1 MMQRY
6 LDIINHF
13 GYRNQM
19 KKLNEECY
27 EFLEAVDIYEDAWLE
42 QGGENPYYTVAEMMI
57 FRDHIVEEMGDILIL
72 LTQFIA
78 KYDITKEELDK
89 VMDFKLDRTEER
101 IVTKYY
107 EKH

>member
-1 MMQRY
+1 MQRY
-6 LDIINHF
+6 LDIMNHF
-13 GYRNQM
+13 GYRTQM

-27 EFLEAVDIYEDAWLE
+27 EFLEAVDNYEDAWLE
-42 QGGENPYYTVAEMMI
+42 QDDREPYYTVEEMAI
-57 FRDHIVEEMGDILIL
+57 FRNHVIEEMGDMLIL
-72 LTQFIA
+72 LTEFIA
-78 KYDITKEELDK
+78 RYDIEKHELDA

>member
-1 MMQRY
+1 MKRY

-13 GYRNQM
+13 GYRKQM

-42 QGGENPYYTVAEMMI
+42 QDDREPYYTVAEMAI
-57 FRDHIVEEMGDILIL
+57 FRDHVIEEMGDMLIL

-78 KYDITKEELDK
+78 KYGIDKHELDAI
-89 VMDFKLDRTEER
+89 MNAKLDRTEKR

>member
-13 GYRNQM
+13 GYRKQM

-42 QGGENPYYTVAEMMI
+42 QDDKEPYYTVGEMAI
-57 FRDHIVEEMGDILIL
+57 FRDHIIEEMGDMLIL
-72 LTQFIA
+72 LTEFIA
-78 KYDITKEELDK
+78 KYDIEKEELDK
-89 VMDFKLDRTEER
+89 VMDFKLDRTEQR

-107 EKH
+107 EKN